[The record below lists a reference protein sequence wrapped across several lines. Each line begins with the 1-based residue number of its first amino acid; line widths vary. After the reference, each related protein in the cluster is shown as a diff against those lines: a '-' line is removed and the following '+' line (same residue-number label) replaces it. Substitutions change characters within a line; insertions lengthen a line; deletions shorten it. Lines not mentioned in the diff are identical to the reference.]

1 MEWMDGHRSI
11 GHRKARRRRRRHLVL
26 AVEVG
31 EADLGGVLERA
42 VGLAPRP
49 GTHASRPCRAC
60 PPPSSPASPRATRS
74 PFAERRTR
82 QLGTSPK
89 FSARRMDGRA
99 DGRGG
104 EGKAEVGTG
113 EARARVVLVGLVA
126 YGRFRFRLDRVSR
139 AGRARGRR
147 GTLSQSHLNLMS

>member
-1 MEWMDGHRSI
+1 
-11 GHRKARRRRRRHLVL
+11 
-26 AVEVG
+26 
-31 EADLGGVLERA
+31 
-42 VGLAPRP
+42 
-49 GTHASRPCRAC
+49 
-60 PPPSSPASPRATRS
+60 
-74 PFAERRTR
+74 
-82 QLGTSPK
+82 
-89 FSARRMDGRA
+89 MDGRA